1 MYISIVKIFIQR
13 NFWTFKTTPPSN
25 SHNEPNTYEK
35 IERASLAAS
44 QNVIAD
50 VSQPFVQN

>member
-1 MYISIVKIFIQR
+1 MYISMVKIFIQR

-25 SHNEPNTYEK
+25 EPNTYEK
-35 IERASLAAS
+35 IERVSLAAS

>member
-1 MYISIVKIFIQR
+1 MYISMVKIFIQR

-35 IERASLAAS
+35 IERVSLAAS

>member
-1 MYISIVKIFIQR
+1 MVKIFIQR

-25 SHNEPNTYEK
+25 SHDEPNTYK
-35 IERASLAAS
+35 NIERVSLAAS

-50 VSQPFVQN
+50 VSQPFVQS